1 MLASNSPGLII
12 PFLFLSCGLLSFY
25 FTVRSARLLQNIF
38 STWKFRRQFS
48 EEAQIRARCSFKSVL
63 KRICPLYAGLTYN
76 SVQYEVPP
84 VGHLFQ
90 FFTYILLV
98 CGCNFYVALL
108 SEDLAYAISV
118 VVGLLC
124 TVISIITSIIMH
136 DSFVRSMNEAAKR
149 DIEIKVADNSTI
161 LDCRVRENSENEVW
175 TTFIIAVVVSCMVM
189 ILGAV
194 FCMYLSIV
202 ASEEVVLTCFASS
215 CISWLVDL
223 PFRLLVAWVS
233 KKLNLV
239 EAYEEEFC
247 GLAIEIRTCDIAWM
261 RVKESFDEERNDSFP
276 NQDLSMPFECSGK
289 YSPKSG
295 KGKTIHSCDIVVPRM
310 SPIESEPEQ
319 EFSEKPPSHRSYDT
333 IASHNANSEDE
344 NVQDR
349 IVFGYY
355 PKARSPIKS
364 QFSSPVKYA
373 SPVKKKENKQP
384 AFMYLYE
391 VSMDNEPNAEM
402 SRDYFTSDQEC
413 GLAKSSWNQFI
424 EQNFEEEKES
434 FEESVCSQSSERK
447 DRKSE
452 IIGNGL
458 DLNDLIGNSLNDKTE
473 RLPKENPKFIKES
486 IESPN
491 FVYESKETPTL
502 EKISK
507 ESPTNINKLNE
518 SPTLAIESKESPNF
532 EKQSKESPYFEIE
545 SEECPNFEMKSKE
558 SPNLVKSSK
567 ESPTLI
573 KTPKESSS
581 IIKESKQSSPSIN
594 ESKEIPSQIIEPKD
608 LPTQTEPFEQ
618 LTPAPETTTQL
629 PKFTQNINPI
639 KKLSLSK
646 DLNQEKKPELDQSM
660 KSSIN
665 KEHQNSFQDSFDKS
679 EHNPITE
686 DYRAD
691 HEGDGEKFVEHS
703 PKKPNQFKKPL
714 QESPA
719 NPESAQ
725 DYLQVT
731 DSDLLSI
738 LQKIPKFK
746 KNSSILPKQPKL
758 PPSENKIGK
767 TLISLH
773 RKLISFEEDL
783 EVRPTHTQLISPLIF
798 SNKSS
803 NDVSAPGTHLFDQ
816 ICKITENDEV
826 TSSQVSKREAIL
838 PSEQN
843 PKLQAYEY
851 KPLEAISENQARTA
865 GLGLLKSV
873 LNEEPNS
880 KFSISNKL
888 NPETSKSESSDSES
902 NLSSYSSSSSS
913 DSSSEPY
920 KTGINKLSSR
930 KKMQVLTSN
939 GESEDNYHDPDLK
952 YLSKSGDERK
962 AVKPPYRPS
971 RPSGPVRPS
980 RSNESK
986 HEREVLSSAELKHRS
1001 KLENYFLVNAS
1012 NSKELVKDK
1021 KVFDKKNR
1029 KEILKHIEKL
1039 LEVKENDTDD
1049 IEIAKLK
1056 AMLASRQSFKKKQ
1069 METPKDTPY
1078 NQKILTFMSDCNTP
1092 VEEFRL
1098 DPQAV
1103 KKREERLKRISSI
1116 YSSKRTKS
1124 GRRKKATLS
1133 PSKSDNFMKGT
1144 CL

>member
-12 PFLFLSCGLLSFY
+12 PFLFLSCGLFCFY
-25 FTVRSARLLQNIF
+25 LTVRSARLLQNIF
-38 STWKFRRQFS
+38 STWKFRRLFV

-63 KRICPLYAGLTYN
+63 KRIYPLYAGLTYN

-98 CGCNFYVALL
+98 CGCNFYVTLL
-108 SEDLAYAISV
+108 SEDLAYAVAVLI
-118 VVGLLC
+118 GLLC
-124 TVISIITSIIMH
+124 TTISIATSIIMH
-136 DSFVRSMNEAAKR
+136 DSFVRSMNGAAKR

-161 LDCRVRENSENEVW
+161 LDCRGRENNETEVW
-175 TTFIIAVVVSCMVM
+175 ATFIVAVVVSCMGM

-202 ASEEVVLTCFASS
+202 ASEEVVLTSFVSS
-215 CISWLVDL
+215 CISWFVDL

-233 KKLNLV
+233 RKLNLV

-261 RVKESFDEERNDSFP
+261 RVKQSYDEERNESFP

-289 YSPKSG
+289 YSPKAI
-295 KGKTIHSCDIVVPRM
+295 KGKTMHSCEIVVPRM

-319 EFSEKPPSHRSYDT
+319 EFSEKPPSCRSYDT
-333 IASHNANSEDE
+333 IASHNVNSEDE

-349 IVFGYY
+349 IIFGYN

-364 QFSSPVKYA
+364 KFSSPVKYA

-384 AFMYLYE
+384 AFMLLYE
-391 VSMDNEPNAEM
+391 ISMDNEPNAEM
-402 SRDYFTSDQEC
+402 SRDHFTSDQEG

-434 FEESVCSQSSERK
+434 IEDSVYYQSSERK
-447 DRKSE
+447 DRRSE

-458 DLNDLIGNSLNDKTE
+458 DLNDLVENSIIDKIE
-473 RLPKENPKFIKES
+473 EPPKENQPFANESIENLAFLYEPKENPGC
-486 IESPN
+486 
-491 FVYESKETPTL
+491 
-502 EKISK
+502 
-507 ESPTNINKLNE
+507 LNE
-518 SPTLAIESKESPNF
+518 
-532 EKQSKESPYFEIE
+532 
-545 SEECPNFEMKSKE
+545 
-558 SPNLVKSSK
+558 
-567 ESPTLI
+567 
-573 KTPKESSS
+573 PKENSACV
-581 IIKESKQSSPSIN
+581 N
-594 ESKEIPSQIIEPKD
+594 ESKENPAYALESKDIPSETAK
-608 LPTQTEPFEQ
+608 PFEE
-618 LTPAPETTTQL
+618 TKPNPESITQI
-629 PKFTQNINPI
+629 PKFTPSVNPI
-639 KKLSLSK
+639 KPLALSN
-646 DLNQEKKPELDQSM
+646 DFNQEKKSENNQSL
-660 KSSIN
+660 KSTIN
-665 KEHQNSFQDSFDKS
+665 KEYQNSFIDSFDKS
-679 EHNPITE
+679 EHIPITE

-691 HEGDGEKFVEHS
+691 HEGDGEKLIERS
-703 PKKPNQFKKPL
+703 PKKPNQSKKPL
-714 QESPA
+714 QESPL
-719 NPESAQ
+719 NPDSPQ
-725 DYLQVT
+725 NYPQVT

-758 PPSENKIGK
+758 PSSENKIGK

-803 NDVSAPGTHLFDQ
+803 NDAAAPGTCLFDQ
-816 ICKITENDEV
+816 ISKITENDEV
-826 TSSQVSKREAIL
+826 PSSQISKREDNL
-838 PSEQN
+838 NSEPN
-843 PKLQAYEY
+843 PKPLTYEC
-851 KPLEAISENQARTA
+851 KPLMSIPENQARTA
-865 GLGLLKSV
+865 GLGLIRSV
-873 LNEEPNS
+873 PLAEHNQ
-880 KFSISNKL
+880 KFSDASHI
-888 NPETSKSESSDSES
+888 NPETAKSESSGSNSDS

-913 DSSSEPY
+913 DSSSDHY
-920 KTGINKLSSR
+920 AKGVNKLSSR

-939 GESEDNYHDPDLK
+939 GESEDNYHDSAK
-952 YLSKSGDERK
+952 RYISKSGDERK
-962 AVKPPYRPS
+962 GIKPPYRPS
-971 RPSGPVRPS
+971 RPSGPVRS
-980 RSNESK
+980 SKSNESK
-986 HEREVLSSAELKHRS
+986 HDREVLSSADLKHRS
-1001 KLENYFLVNAS
+1001 KLENYFQIKPS

-1039 LEVKENDTDD
+1039 LEVKENDHDD